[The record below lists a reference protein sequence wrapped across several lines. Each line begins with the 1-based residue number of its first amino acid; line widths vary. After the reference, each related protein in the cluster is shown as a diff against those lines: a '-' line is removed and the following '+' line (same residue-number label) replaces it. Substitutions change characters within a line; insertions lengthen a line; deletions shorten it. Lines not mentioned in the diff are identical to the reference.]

1 MSGPVDRIDEAIRE
15 LRYSLTGLDGR
26 SQLKLL
32 NESTAA
38 AARLR
43 VEIDAMRHE
52 ALDRLVADLQHES
65 AMDHPA

>member
-15 LRYSLTGLDGR
+15 LRYALVGLDGR

-43 VEIDAMRHE
+43 VEIDGMRHE
-52 ALDRLVADLQHES
+52 ALDRLVSDVQHES